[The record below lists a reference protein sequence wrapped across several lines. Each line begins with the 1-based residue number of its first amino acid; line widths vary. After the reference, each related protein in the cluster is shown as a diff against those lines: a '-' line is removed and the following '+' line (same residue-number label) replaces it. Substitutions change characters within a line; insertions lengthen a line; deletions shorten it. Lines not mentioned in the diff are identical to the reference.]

1 MGSENSKTDVV
12 VIGGGPAGLMAA
24 GAAAGRGL
32 EVLVLEK
39 NDRPALK
46 LRITGK
52 GRCNLTNDCTI
63 PEFLEA
69 VVSNHRFLY
78 SAGSAFSPADTIRF
92 FESLG
97 VPLKTERGGRVF
109 PVSDRA
115 GDVADA
121 LVSYAYAQG
130 VKIQQA
136 GVKSLYETGDGFTLE
151 TTKGSISCR
160 AVILATGGV
169 SYPKTGST
177 GDGYRFAR
185 AMGHTIIPPVPSLV
199 PVVCAEVWPTLVQG
213 LSLKNVT
220 LSVIDSKRQGR
231 EIYNELGEMLFTH
244 FGVSGPLVLSASAHM
259 RPMESGRYILQIDL
273 KPGLSAEKL
282 DDRIL
287 RDFAEMQNRDFAN
300 ALAKLLPKSLEPVVV
315 ELSGISPDKKVNSI
329 TREERQHLVSL
340 LKVLPLTATGFRPV
354 EEAIVTAGGVALKE
368 VDPKTMES
376 KLVTGLYFA
385 GEVLDLDAYT
395 GGYNLQIAFCTGRA
409 AGNAVLNISTY
420 FTVSLTGHGK

>member
-1 MGSENSKTDVV
+1 MESENSKADVV

-24 GAAAGRGL
+24 GTAAARGRD
-32 EVLVLEK
+32 VLVLEK
-39 NDRPALK
+39 NDLPALK

-52 GRCNLTNDCTI
+52 GRCNLTNDCTL
-63 PEFLEA
+63 PALLEA

-78 SAGSAFSPADTIRF
+78 SAGSSFSPADTIRF

-121 LVSYAYAQG
+121 LVAYALAQG

-136 GVKSLYETGDGFTLE
+136 GVKSLYKTPEGFSLE
-151 TTKGSISCR
+151 TTKGNITCS

-185 AMGHTIIPPVPSLV
+185 AMGHTVIPPVPSLV
-199 PVVCAEVWPTLVQG
+199 PLVCAETWPVRVQG

-220 LSVIDSKRQGR
+220 LSVIDNQRQGK
-231 EIYNELGEMLFTH
+231 EIYSELGEMLFTH
-244 FGVSGPLVLSASAHM
+244 FGVSGPLVLSASAHL
-259 RPMESGRYILQIDL
+259 RPMETGRYALQIDL

-300 ALAKLLPKSLEPVVV
+300 SLAKLLPKSLEPIVV
-315 ELSGISPDKKVNSI
+315 ELSGIAPDKKVNSI
-329 TREERQHLVSL
+329 TREERQQLVSL
-340 LKVLPLTATGFRPV
+340 LKSLPLTVMGFRPV
-354 EEAIVTAGGVALKE
+354 EEAIITAGGVSLKE

-376 KLVTGLYFA
+376 KLNGGLYFA

-409 AGNAVLNISTY
+409 AGNAV
-420 FTVSLTGHGK
+420 

>member
-1 MGSENSKTDVV
+1 MDIKSADVA

-24 GAAAGRGL
+24 GTAAGRGL
-32 EVLVLEK
+32 NVVVLEK
-39 NDRPALK
+39 NERPALK

-52 GRCNLTNDCTI
+52 GRCNLTNDCTLS
-63 PEFLEA
+63 EFLES

-78 SAGSAFSPADTIRF
+78 SAASAFPPKETMAF

-121 LVSYAYAQG
+121 MIGFAKSRGALILRAS
-130 VKIQQA
+130 
-136 GVKSLYETGDGFTLE
+136 VKSIVNSEQGFQLE
-151 TTKGSISCR
+151 TSEGRINSRS
-160 AVILATGGV
+160 VIIATGGV

-185 AMGHTIIPPVPSLV
+185 MLGHTVVPPEPSLV
-199 PVVCAEVWPTLVQG
+199 PLECAENWPAEAQG

-220 LSVIDSKRQGR
+220 LSVRDNLKKKIIFQ
-231 EIYNELGEMLFTH
+231 ELGEMLFTH
-244 FGVSGPLVLSASAHM
+244 FGVSGPLVLSASARM
-259 RPMESGRYILQIDL
+259 RPMESGRYSLMIDL

-282 DDRIL
+282 DDRVL
-287 RDFAEMQNRDFAN
+287 RDFAEMPNRIFAN
-300 ALAKLLPKSLEPVVV
+300 GLVKLLPKSLEPVLVK
-315 ELSGISPDKKVNSI
+315 LSGIAPDKKLNNV
-329 TREERQHLVSL
+329 TKEERQKLVSL
-340 LKVLPLTATGFRPV
+340 LKSLPLTVSGFRPV
-354 EEAIVTAGGVALKE
+354 EEAIVTAGGVSVKE
-368 VDPKTMES
+368 IDPKTMQS
-376 KLVTGLYFA
+376 KLVPGLYFA

-409 AGNAVLNISTY
+409 AGNAVC
-420 FTVSLTGHGK
+420 VEK